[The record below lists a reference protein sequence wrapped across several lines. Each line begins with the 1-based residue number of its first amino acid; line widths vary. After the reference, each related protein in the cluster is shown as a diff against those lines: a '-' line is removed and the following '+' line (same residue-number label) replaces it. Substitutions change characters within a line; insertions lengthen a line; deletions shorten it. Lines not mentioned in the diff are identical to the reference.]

1 MKLTLQQV
9 LEKNPP
15 PFNLFDWQKEDIEAA
30 IQHDRFALMLPVG
43 SGKTVA
49 ATIIA
54 LSWNDPHV
62 VVILPPIL
70 IKQWVSWLNSIPNS
84 GGALAYRGTPKK
96 RHDLPVEN
104 YKWLVMSA
112 DIFKID
118 FEMLDRYFFAKDVTT
133 IVDEAQILK
142 SSNSQIFKKIKIFSA
157 GRRLLLATGT
167 EMSNPGDAY
176 SYIKLKT
183 PSVYRSKM
191 HFENVH
197 LAEVD
202 FFGKPV
208 RWEGLDVIAKNLY
221 LQSAKR
227 TKEDVHKH
235 LPKAN
240 YIPIEYEL
248 APAHKK
254 LYDKLVNEMLLE
266 LPDGQKIDATAAS
279 ALYNHSQQIIAN
291 WGVFAGDPALRPAV
305 LDVLD
310 MVCDEID
317 LGKPGS
323 SKLIIWT
330 WFKRT
335 TEMVRDYMN
344 EKFANSTV
352 AAYSGANSVKSVDR
366 FLEDPTCTVLVA
378 QPGSAGAGLNPQHL
392 CWECIFLET
401 PTRTIPFRQA
411 AGRIDREG
419 QKFNPNIRIAMASKT
434 VQCSMFKNLLSSDA
448 EVMSIQS
455 ERDLRAAM
463 FGG

>member
-1 MKLTLQQV
+1 MKLTLEQV
-9 LEKNPP
+9 LAKSPL
-15 PFNLFDWQKEDIEAA
+15 PFELFDWQKQDIETAS
-30 IQHDRFALMLPVG
+30 QYERFALFLPVG
-43 SGKTVA
+43 SGKTVI
-49 ATIIA
+49 ATLTA
-54 LSWNDPHV
+54 LCWNDPQIV
-62 VVILPPIL
+62 VLLPPIL
-70 IKQWVSWLNSIPNS
+70 IRQWVVWLNSLPNS
-84 GGALAYRGTPKK
+84 NGAVAYQGSPKK
-96 RHDLPVEN
+96 RHKLPVEN
-104 YKWLVMSA
+104 YRWWVMSS

-118 FEMLDRYFFAKDVTT
+118 FPILSDYFWSKEVTL
-133 IVDEAQILK
+133 IVDEAQIIK
-142 SSNSQIFKKIKIFSA
+142 SSDSKIFDKVKVFSA

-183 PSVYRSKM
+183 PSVYRSKA
-191 HFENVH
+191 HFNNVH

-208 RWEGLDVIAKNLY
+208 RWEGLDVVAKNLY

-227 TKEDVHKH
+227 TKEEVHKH

-240 YIPIEYEL
+240 YIPLEYEL
-248 APAHKK
+248 SPAHKK
-254 LYDKLVNEMLLE
+254 LYDKLVNDMLLE
-266 LPDGQKIDATAAS
+266 LPSGQKIDATAAS

-291 WGVFAGDPALRPAV
+291 WGAFAGDPDLRPAV

-310 MVCDEID
+310 MVCDEIE
-317 LGKPGS
+317 LGNPGS

-352 AAYSGANSVKSVDR
+352 AAYSGANSAKSVAR